1 MNRERDTNVEN
12 IADSE
17 GKQHAKTKRKDE
29 IDKSSE
35 ARKKMDDDT
44 DLAGQRQYK
53 LKLGGGSP

>member
-1 MNRERDTNVEN
+1 MQRQRE
-12 IADSE
+12 
-17 GKQHAKTKRKDE
+17 E

-44 DLAGQRQYK
+44 DLAGQRQHK